1 MHNIAYPALLVTIV
15 TGLGAA
21 LTATLLQF
29 GTVAITLVPD
39 SATISV
45 GEEFDVSVVVESPVS
60 VNVFKGDLRF
70 NENVLAVQ
78 SITYNTSLADIW
90 AEEPWYS
97 NGAGTLNFIGG
108 TTQPGG
114 FIGEGKLIT
123 ITFAAIGSGD
133 GSVWIDDARVL
144 QHDGYGTETT
154 VITPI
159 DALFSVPEATSKQS
173 VVYEQSGE
181 KSEIVVVPEKK
192 STDLNQDGKQ
202 NMVDVS
208 MFMVDLAKKN
218 DRSDF
223 NQDGKVTMSDFS
235 ILLNAE

>member
-39 SATISV
+39 SATITV
-45 GEEFDVSVVVESPVS
+45 GEEFDVSVVVESPIS

-70 NENVLAVQ
+70 NESVLAVQ
-78 SITYNTSLADIW
+78 SITYNTSIADIW

-108 TTQPGG
+108 TTQSGG
-114 FIGEGKLIT
+114 FIGKGKLIT
-123 ITFAAIGSGD
+123 ITFAAIGNGD

-159 DALFSVPEATSKQS
+159 DALFSVPEATPKKST
-173 VVYEQSGE
+173 VYEKSGE
-181 KSEIVVVPEKK
+181 KSEILVVPETK

-202 NMVDVS
+202 NMADVS

-218 DRSDF
+218 TRSDF